1 MKISRLTIDK
11 LGVQMHNRVSA
22 VSAELIANSYDANAE
37 NVTIR
42 QPFGQYLARRLDY
55 AGRRPFSGHSPAI
68 GLSATVSVATIG
80 GLTSGY

>member
-55 AGRRPFSGHSPAI
+55 ASQRPFFGHRII
-68 GLSATVSVATIG
+68 GDCVRG
-80 GLTSGY
+80 DD